1 VDKVEQAQKV
11 IQDFKDIK
19 VHKVIQDQQDI
30 QAHKAL
36 KVLQVVLV

>member
-1 VDKVEQAQKV
+1 VGKVVQAQKV
-11 IQDFKDIK
+11 IQDFKDFK
-19 VHKVIQDQQDI
+19 AHKVTQDQQDI